1 MDLPSISS
9 RRSVSESSVYTTTSS
24 STQWGPGA
32 LAGKAIL
39 AMGKAVV
46 RSAEYLIIRRRLS
59 AIKAVLPCPDDQRGN
74 VEAMF
79 NDLLE
84 LSRPTLYPEE
94 FRTQAMQL
102 IIAQIARKE
111 TYHLRLSISKWEIEH
126 EELVAFLSEVIGVV
140 LFAKRGFPDQKLVD
154 SYNMALPSECHPWS
168 PCVIFMSKIAQLND
182 RIFHGVLGARFLEM
196 ILWVSG
202 ARIQGGNSDGN
213 LQNECQAAFQI
224 LSEPPSDDLSVLWVE
239 QVLRLCPSEPVTLLA
254 GMHLQLMR
262 YGGGLGAMLDYHFF
276 ETDYLDSPM
285 SFLHAYFHRPMSFH
299 SKSTLSASFMRN
311 FLRCIGIGGD
321 IHKETVDHLSRLS
334 YAKKVVTLTQV
345 IRHLIAQS
353 LVDSSIID
361 SSTVLFTPDNP
372 EIISNVV
379 LFLIDVSTSPQLV
392 DNPILDAAL
401 LNILLFLPTRWNRAS
416 IYEDIYRRMHFSIRR
431 RQGSRP
437 HYRAHTSQLLKQ
449 VRSLGLS
456 AVVEESNRTGSW
468 VHFLQPLF

>member
-140 LFAKRGFPDQKLVD
+140 LFAKRGFPDPKLVD
-154 SYNMALPSECHPWS
+154 SYSMALPSECHPWS
-168 PCVIFMSKIAQLND
+168 PCVIFMSKIARLND
-182 RIFHGVLGARFLEM
+182 RMFHGVLGARFLEM

-202 ARIQGGNSDGN
+202 AQIQGGNSDGN
-213 LQNECQAAFQI
+213 LENECHAAFQI
-224 LSEPPSDDLSVLWVE
+224 LAEPPSYDLSVLWVE
-239 QVLRLCPSEPVTLLA
+239 QVLRLWPSEPAIPLA
-254 GMHLQLMR
+254 GMLSGR
-262 YGGGLGAMLDYHFF
+262 EESSSAMWYNGSLAF
-276 ETDYLDSPM
+276 ESDFLDS
-285 SFLHAYFHRPMSFH
+285 STSVLHAYLPVSFH
-299 SKSTLSASFMRN
+299 TKAILSASFMRN
-311 FLRCIGIGGD
+311 FLRCVGIGGD
-321 IHKETVDHLSRLS
+321 MHRETIDHLSRLS
-334 YAKKVVTLTQV
+334 YAKKVVTLTHV
-345 IRHLIAQS
+345 IRHLIVQS
-353 LVDSSIID
+353 LVDPSTID
-361 SSTVLFTPDNP
+361 SSTVLFTSDNP

-379 LFLIDVSTSPQLV
+379 LFLIDISTSLRLV
-392 DNPILDAAL
+392 DNLILDAAL

-416 IYEDIYRRMHFSIRR
+416 IYEDVHRRMYFTIRR
-431 RQGSRP
+431 RRRSRP
-437 HYRAHTSQLLKQ
+437 HYRAHTSELLKQ
-449 VRSLGLS
+449 VRSLGLC